1 VTSYGATA
9 YEAIVAPIFRAR
21 CIECHGEEK
30 QKVKLA
36 LHTWEALTRG
46 SDAGPV
52 LMGGKPAESPLLA
65 RLRLP
70 LSDEEHM
77 PPEDRPQPSPEEIAL
92 LDRWIERG
100 ATQSLTL
107 AELQL
112 SEPLAKTA
120 AGLPAKLAAN
130 ERAHVPAEPPWEF
143 DPVEVDQKRAPLAG
157 KVVALQRRFPGALSY
172 ESRTSAALHFTA
184 VGFGRD
190 FGDAELAELAA
201 LVTEL
206 VALDLS
212 GTAITEA
219 SAAVLARFSRLR
231 ALRARYTELGDKTV
245 EALAA
250 LPALELLVMT
260 GTKVTPA
267 SVAAFTRMR
276 ALRSLRVA
284 ETGAQRASQAA
295 NLPVVPSAEDLFPPA
310 EIQTPE
316 R

>member
-1 VTSYGATA
+1 
-9 YEAIVAPIFRAR
+9 
-21 CIECHGEEK
+21 
-30 QKVKLA
+30 
-36 LHTWEALTRG
+36 
-46 SDAGPV
+46 
-52 LMGGKPAESPLLA
+52 MGGKPADSPLLA

-120 AGLPAKLAAN
+120 AGLPAKLAAI

-250 LPALELLVMT
+250 
-260 GTKVTPA
+260 
-267 SVAAFTRMR
+267 
-276 ALRSLRVA
+276 RVA
-284 ETGAQRASQAA
+284 GGSGSRTATAGTGPQVGDPAPVSHTPKPPWWANHSPAATSACSSAGSRVPGAWTSRAAA
-295 NLPVVPSAEDLFPPA
+295 
-310 EIQTPE
+310 
-316 R
+316 RRR